1 MFGNTLAAHTLT
13 TINALT
19 PATSGTEGTVMA
31 LDAVPT
37 QPPGTEGLTTVIGWI
52 LWAATT
58 LLFIYFIFGLVQ
70 AGKARRQGDSVEAPL
85 WPMVAAFLVGSAG
98 AIWTAVVAA

>member
-1 MFGNTLAAHTLT
+1 MFGNILAAHTLT

-19 PATSGTEGTVMA
+19 PATEGSVMA
-31 LDAVPT
+31 VNYTPT

-58 LLFIYFIFGLVQ
+58 LLFIYFVFGLVQ
-70 AGKARRQGDSVEAPL
+70 AGKARRGGDPIEAPL
-85 WPMVAAFLVGSAG
+85 WPLVAGFLVGAAS
-98 AIWTAVVAA
+98 AIWTAVV

>member
-1 MFGNTLAAHTLT
+1 MFGNTLAAHALT

-19 PATSGTEGTVMA
+19 PTTEGSVMA
-31 LDAVPT
+31 VNYTPQ

-70 AGKARRQGDSVEAPL
+70 AGKARRQGDSIEAPL
-85 WPMVAAFLVGSAG
+85 WPLVAGFLVGAAS
-98 AIWTAVVAA
+98 AIWTAVV

>member
-1 MFGNTLAAHTLT
+1 MFGNTLVAHTLT

-19 PATSGTEGTVMA
+19 PASSATEGSV
-31 LDAVPT
+31 LAVNYTPT

-70 AGKARRQGDSVEAPL
+70 AGKARRQGDSIEAPL
-85 WPMVAAFLVGSAG
+85 WPLVAGFLVGAAS
-98 AIWTAVVAA
+98 AIWTAVV